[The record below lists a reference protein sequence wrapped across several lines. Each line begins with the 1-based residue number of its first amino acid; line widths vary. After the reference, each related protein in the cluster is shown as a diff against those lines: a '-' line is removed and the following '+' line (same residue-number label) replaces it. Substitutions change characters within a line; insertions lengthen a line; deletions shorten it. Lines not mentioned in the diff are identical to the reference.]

1 MVLQRQVPARPAA
14 KAGEGFS
21 AGDAAH
27 GSSRDTFSAAL
38 SHEKRSSATERD
50 KVQSGNQSETDG
62 EAPETDEQVSA
73 GTGQPDEILN
83 LLSGLKSSA
92 AYADDAELGNS
103 TSGEDVALEVAL
115 GEPRK
120 PQTETNHVSAK
131 TNDIEPRKLQ
141 TETNSASVKTP
152 QTAPRG
158 GDGKAIPSGN
168 DMLAE
173 ADGEPVE
180 SIEGPVEKV
189 DRTENAQPAVSDAN
203 RAALASAVPAAEAL
217 ARPAFA
223 EKTGG
228 TQAKQTAA
236 DQSPNTTALAKP
248 ETVSQATDIKGA
260 PAPVDAKS
268 TATPAQV
275 ASAASGLAGQSAQ
288 LHPRAPAA
296 SSGSDLQKDPSAVK
310 EAMRALG
317 VEGVSGLAKA
327 DAAKLQGRNASRQG
341 GADDKRIDE
350 LTTKKDGKIEVIES
364 RRFMPAQNLS
374 ANAQMLTRTLA
385 EAGTNALAAQRAAP
399 AQPLAQTAVPQTGQ
413 TLHTLKLQLNPISLG
428 SVTAVLKLSGEDLSV
443 EIKVQTAEAY
453 RQIKEDNQSIL
464 KALRGQGFGVEQITV
479 QHVVGNERASNQ
491 AAQPGLQSS
500 QQGPGSNDA
509 QSFGKD
515 GNRNS
520 AGQQQSGSRGGQA
533 NEQSSYTGSGSGRT
547 DGVYL

>member
-21 AGDAAH
+21 AGDTAD
-27 GSSRDTFSAAL
+27 GSRSDTFSAAL
-38 SHEKRSSATERD
+38 SQEKRSSATERE

-62 EAPETDEQVSA
+62 EAHETDEQVSA
-73 GTGQPDEILN
+73 GSGQPDEILS

-103 TSGEDVALEVAL
+103 TGGEEVSLEVAI
-115 GEPRK
+115 G
-120 PQTETNHVSAK
+120 
-131 TNDIEPRKLQ
+131 EPRKLQ
-141 TETNSASVKTP
+141 PETSDV
-152 QTAPRG
+152 
-158 GDGKAIPSGN
+158 
-168 DMLAE
+168 LAE
-173 ADGEPVE
+173 ADGEAVDAN
-180 SIEGPVEKV
+180 EGSAEKT
-189 DRTENAQPAVSDAN
+189 DRTANAQPAVSDAN
-203 RAALASAVPAAEAL
+203 RAALASAVPAAEAA
-217 ARPAFA
+217 ARPAVA
-223 EKTGG
+223 EKPGG
-228 TQAKQTAA
+228 TQGKQTAA
-236 DQSPNTTALAKP
+236 DQSSSTTTVAKS
-248 ETVSQATDIKGA
+248 ETAQATDIKSNQ
-260 PAPVDAKS
+260 APVDAKS
-268 TATPAQV
+268 TATQAQV
-275 ASAASGLAGQSAQ
+275 ASAASGMAGQSAQ
-288 LHPRAPAA
+288 LQPRATTA
-296 SSGSDLQKDPSAVK
+296 SNGSDPQKDPSAVK

-317 VEGVSGLAKA
+317 IEGESGLANA
-327 DAAKLQGRNASRQG
+327 DAAKSKGRNAGKQG
-341 GADDKRIDE
+341 GADDKSIDE
-350 LTTKKDGKIEVIES
+350 LTGKKDGKVEVIES

-385 EAGTNALAAQRAAP
+385 EAGTSALAAQRAAP

-453 RQIKEDNQSIL
+453 RQVKEDTQSIL

-479 QHVVGNERASNQ
+479 QHVVSNERASNQ
-491 AAQPGLQSS
+491 TAQPGFQSS

-520 AGQQQSGSRGGQA
+520 AGQQQSGSRGGQG
-533 NEQSSYTGSGSGRT
+533 NEQSSYAGSGAGRT